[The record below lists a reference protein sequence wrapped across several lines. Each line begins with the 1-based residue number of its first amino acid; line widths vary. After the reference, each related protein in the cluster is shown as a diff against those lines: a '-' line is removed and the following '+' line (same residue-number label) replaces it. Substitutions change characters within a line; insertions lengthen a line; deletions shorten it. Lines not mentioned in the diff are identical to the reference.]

1 MITLKPVKLLQQ
13 NLAIE
18 YDLQNFIGFILES
31 VSKLGGNVFA
41 ASVASLD
48 LMKKLRS
55 AGAAT
60 GFPLSASL
68 FLDGNLL
75 LAKWGGQQVNIAN
88 LNQLPLQDTVL
99 ELQLHLQNS
108 TASTD
113 PTILLQRNT
122 EMKRHLDEVR
132 SRTEMELEALQKSL
146 KSRQAELHESM
157 RQAETDPLTGL
168 FNRRAF
174 DEKLGRAFHHAMRQK
189 NSPLSLALL
198 DIDHFKMI
206 NDEFGHQ
213 FGDTFLNKTADV
225 LRSVIREE
233 VDFAFRFGGDEFA
246 IVMFADYHLAC
257 DKAKQVLHLMEKKV
271 SIGITDI
278 NPNTPDGLT
287 LEEFIHRAD
296 KALYEAKHRG
306 RGRIMVDLC
315 LSPDGSDCV
324 HACPKNLP
332 PKSNRLVQFTGKLI
346 PPCSRIILRETKP
359 IKIHSA
365 HMRKKAPGTR
375 G

>member
-1 MITLKPVKLLQQ
+1 MSTLEPVKLLQQ

-31 VSKLGGNVFA
+31 VNKLGGNIFA
-41 ASVASLD
+41 ASTASLD
-48 LMKKLRS
+48 LMQKLRS

-60 GFPLSASL
+60 GFPLPASL
-68 FLDGNLL
+68 LLDGRLL
-75 LAKWGGQQVNIAN
+75 LVMWGEQHATIAS
-88 LNQLPLQDTVL
+88 LTQLPLQETVMQ
-99 ELQLHLQNS
+99 LQYHLQNS

-122 EMKRHLDEVR
+122 EMVRHLDEVR
-132 SRTEMELEALQKSL
+132 SRTEKELEALQRSL
-146 KSRQAELHESM
+146 KKRQIELHESM
-157 RQAETDPLTGL
+157 HQAETDPLTGL

-189 NSPLSLALL
+189 NSPLSLVLL
-198 DIDHFKMI
+198 DIDHFKTT

-213 FGDTFLNKTADV
+213 FGDTVLNKMADI

-246 IVMFADYHLAC
+246 IVIFADYSLAC
-257 DKAKQVLHLMEKKV
+257 DKARQVLQLMENKV

-287 LEEFIHRAD
+287 LGEFIHRAD

-315 LSPDGSDCV
+315 LSPDGSDCI
-324 HACPKNLP
+324 HSCPKNSP
-332 PKSNRLVQFTGKLI
+332 PDSNRLVEFTGERIL
-346 PPCSRIILRETKP
+346 PCPHPAQHEPQPATQGT
-359 IKIHSA
+359 
-365 HMRKKAPGTR
+365 HMRPPPSR